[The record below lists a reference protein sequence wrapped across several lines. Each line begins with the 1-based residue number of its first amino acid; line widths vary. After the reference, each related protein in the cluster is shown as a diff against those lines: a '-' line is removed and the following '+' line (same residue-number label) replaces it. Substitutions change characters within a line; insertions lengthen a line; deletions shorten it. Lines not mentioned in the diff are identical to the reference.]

1 MSYSSKGISS
11 TMLMNKQSSSI
22 KSSFVGVTNGERIND
37 CNMSS
42 TCDYELDA
50 LGLLG
55 GLSTIIQSVGSVL
68 VSSSSKSR
76 FLISSSLN
84 SESTKMTANFVL
96 KSAM

>member
-37 CNMSS
+37 REMSS
-42 TCDYELDA
+42 TCDDELDA
-50 LGLLG
+50 LGLFG
-55 GLSTIIQSVGSVL
+55 GLSMIIQSVGSVL

-76 FLISSSLN
+76 FLVSSSLN

-96 KSAM
+96 KSIM